1 MLGVSS
7 YTQDYVDH
15 CRESV
20 RRQVSAYTGLA
31 AAARGGAAADVE
43 GAIDEFEPR
52 FFNGMVLVLDR
63 CFVHRLRKD
72 EGKDGN
78 PLNEVRVLCD
88 SLLQNDGV
96 LAADKQI
103 KLKPDASVLGLA
115 VGDEIRI
122 GQEDFVRLAEAF
134 FAEIEKRFVATGVP
148 A

>member
-31 AAARGGAAADVE
+31 AAARGGAAGDVE

-52 FFNGMVLVLDR
+52 FFNGM
-63 CFVHRLRKD
+63 
-72 EGKDGN
+72 
-78 PLNEVRVLCD
+78 VLCD

-103 KLKPDASVLGLA
+103 KLRPDASVLGLA